1 MTIICIYNLSLYS
14 SVIEGIHYRLLA
26 VMFPAGTG
34 TFLRI
39 PVIWEVNLC

>member
-1 MTIICIYNLSLYS
+1 MTVICIYNLCLYS
-14 SVIEGIHYRLLA
+14 PFIEVVHYRLLA

-34 TFLRI
+34 IFLGI